1 MYTSRIP
8 FLLIPFF
15 SHILVI
21 HQSCIASVMNRVSI
35 SWSTGNS
42 NWFKSQLGIPY
53 HTTYVEL
60 NLAYINLATG
70 SSYTKLSPHHP
81 RVQHTSNPATFQPW
95 GYTLLPPS
103 LHSQCAGIRL
113 SIGLAEVGLPEY
125 VTSTT
130 KCLVQKIHNE
140 WPLSDIV
147 GNITQHSR

>member
-1 MYTSRIP
+1 MYISHIP

-21 HQSCIASVMNRVSI
+21 HQSCITSVMNRVSI

-42 NWFKSQLGIPY
+42 NWFKSPLGIPY

-60 NLAYINLATG
+60 NLAYINLATR
-70 SSYTKLSPHHP
+70 SSRTKPSPRHV
-81 RVQHTSNPATFQPW
+81 RAQHASNPATFKPW
-95 GYTLLPPS
+95 GYMLLLPS
-103 LHSQCAGIRL
+103 HHSQCVGIRL

-130 KCLVQKIHNE
+130 KCLIQKIHNE

-147 GNITQHSR
+147 DNITQLSR